1 MMKCNSNL
9 LENGKM
15 VFQYA
20 VALTGSISTGK
31 SSAVEI
37 LKQNGFQVIDAD
49 SIAHQVLDEQYQA
62 IVKEFGEVFVK
73 NEKVDRKLLGRIIF
87 SDQKK
92 RKVLEELLHPLI
104 YDRIVEQSTVLD
116 KSAEPYIVDI
126 PLFFEGG
133 RYNIDKVIVV
143 YAQKEQQLKRLMQRE
158 GYSKKEALARINV
171 QIDIEEKRKKA
182 TYVIDNS
189 GDLKQLEYETKR
201 VREEILGDFL

>member
-1 MMKCNSNL
+1 MKCNSNL

-104 YDRIVEQSTVLD
+104 YDRIVEHSTVLD